1 MGTSGFFRLVR
12 RSNVEFSQR
21 QQAKFDATLLLQP
34 IDFLLEKVK
43 KAGSVGTVH
52 LSVVKLKWHGEG
64 GLEPVFTVSSPNH
77 ERVIEYAA
85 VHADCAVYV
94 ELRQRRCADHHAVCH
109 VMILA
114 RRRDLPRQP

>member
-52 LSVVKLKWHGEG
+52 LSVVKLK
-64 GLEPVFTVSSPNH
+64 
-77 ERVIEYAA
+77 
-85 VHADCAVYV
+85 
-94 ELRQRRCADHHAVCH
+94 
-109 VMILA
+109 
-114 RRRDLPRQP
+114 